1 MSGITRTGRWL
12 VTAAAILMMGFVGS
26 SQAAPRLCDDGTRPP
41 CDKGGG
47 GGGGGAAPDF
57 GDLIYLYRD
66 ADGVPILD
74 AGQCQQPIA
83 FNSDLCPTELL
94 DCTGV
99 DPCLVPVDPAT
110 CAVEPAYA
118 TCTQEVDFGR
128 LNAARSPDTVFASQ
142 LEEVV
147 VDLATADCVTLDPSG
162 RLVTSRVVGDLVETT
177 EIDSPLQS
185 MAIYQQLLRSGFLG
199 AEASPVPLPA
209 SALLTAA
216 RGLGAASGKTGEVDV
231 DLVVYLNRIMGL
243 SAPETTTI
251 LDPKICIDV
260 RQEVQGVVQ
269 LVEECFLDYG
279 AYDYDRT
286 SNFGALPAPAYI
298 PEDDPQDG
306 WFEYL
311 IDLGTDPP
319 TFGIAQ
325 GPILDAVFGTD
336 PGFTDGNVGGFAQ
349 AADDTRAV
357 IEFVHNEGAVPGD
370 YATPV
375 VCEASG
381 IETYDVSISSES
393 GLQVPV
399 QMVDGQEE
407 GREFTV
413 AVTNQGGS
421 PDAASGAVTVTAVAA
436 SGGTIAGS
444 PWVFAFT
451 DLAPGASQSWTQVF
465 TTDLGTSTT
474 ISWTATVNAPAD
486 VNPLNDTVVATTNV
500 KVTGSDAGGGGSG
513 GGPGG
518 GGSGGGGGR
527 R

>member
-1 MSGITRTGRWL
+1 
-12 VTAAAILMMGFVGS
+12 
-26 SQAAPRLCDDGTRPP
+26 
-41 CDKGGG
+41 
-47 GGGGGAAPDF
+47 
-57 GDLIYLYRD
+57 
-66 ADGVPILD
+66 
-74 AGQCQQPIA
+74 
-83 FNSDLCPTELL
+83 
-94 DCTGV
+94 
-99 DPCLVPVDPAT
+99 
-110 CAVEPAYA
+110 
-118 TCTQEVDFGR
+118 
-128 LNAARSPDTVFASQ
+128 VFASQ
-142 LEEVV
+142 LEDVV
-147 VDLATADCVTLDPSG
+147 VNLATADCVTLDPAG
-162 RLVTSRVVGDLVETT
+162 RLVTSRVVDDEVTT
-177 EIDSPLQS
+177 SEIDSPLQS
-185 MAIYQQLLRSGFLG
+185 LAIYKQLVQFGFLG
-199 AEASPVPLPA
+199 AEASPIPLPA
-209 SALLTAA
+209 SALDTAA
-216 RGLGAASGKTGEVDV
+216 RGLGAASDKAGLVDAE
-231 DLVVYLNRIMGL
+231 LVVRLNQIMGL
-243 SAPETTTI
+243 SDPATPTI

-260 RQEVQGVVQ
+260 REEVQGVVQ
-269 LVEECFLDYG
+269 VVEKCFLDYG

-298 PEDDPQDG
+298 PEGAPEDG

-311 IDLGTDPP
+311 VDLLTVPP

-325 GPILDAVFGTD
+325 GPILEAVFDDD

-357 IEFVHNEGAVPGD
+357 IEFMHEWAVPD
-370 YATPV
+370 AYVTPV
-375 VCEASG
+375 LCEASG
-381 IETYDVSISSES
+381 IETYDVSISPES

-413 AVTNQGGS
+413 TVTNESGS
-421 PDAASGAVTVTAVAA
+421 PNAASGAVTVTAVAA

-451 DLAPGASQSWTQVF
+451 DLAPGASQSWIQVF

-500 KVTGSDAGGGGSG
+500 KVIGSDAGGGGSG

-518 GGSGGGGGR
+518 GGPGGGSGGGGGR